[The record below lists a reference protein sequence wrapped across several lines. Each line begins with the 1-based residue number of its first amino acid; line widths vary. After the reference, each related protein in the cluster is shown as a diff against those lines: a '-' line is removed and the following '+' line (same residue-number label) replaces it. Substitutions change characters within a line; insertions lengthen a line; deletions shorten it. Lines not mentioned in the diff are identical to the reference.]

1 MTGSRRYRGPLLVAA
16 LAGIAVLA
24 AAGCARKMSATAPEF
39 EPIHNATVEPG
50 VAGAEPRFVEVP
62 ADQLPVL
69 DLAMPDTTQP
79 QPYVIAAG
87 DKLEISVYGDPD
99 LTRQIPVRPDG
110 KISFTF
116 VGDVQAAGRSI
127 EDLRDDLTK
136 RLSAYL
142 RNPEVTVIAQDF
154 GAQKVYAGGE
164 LTRPGLFY
172 LTPRENTLLDV
183 VYLAG
188 LPTEKADVSR
198 AVLVR
203 DGHMIPVDFAN
214 LLRGDFTDN
223 VVLRDNDLIHF
234 PEMQERYIYV
244 LGEVNRPSAVETTT
258 PRSLVNILATAG
270 GPDPSYAKVKEIAV
284 LRGGFRNPKVAIV
297 NYKELVRGDLS
308 QNIEIRPGDIVYV
321 PTTALGT
328 YSRFIE
334 QILRTFSLLFQAR
347 VVREGF

>member
-1 MTGSRRYRGPLLVAA
+1 MGLAAVAA
-16 LAGIAVLA
+16 L
-24 AAGCARKMSATAPEF
+24 GCARRQAAASPEF
-39 EPIHNATVEPG
+39 QPVHDATVAPG
-50 VAGAEPRFVEVP
+50 VSGAEPQFVEVP
-62 ADQLPVL
+62 ADQLPLL
-69 DLAMPDTTQP
+69 DLSASDSSAPR
-79 QPYVIAAG
+79 PYTIAAG
-87 DKLEISVYGDPD
+87 DMLEVSVYGDPD
-99 LTRQIPVRPDG
+99 LTRQMPVRPDG

-116 VGDVQAAGRSI
+116 VGDIQAAGRSI
-127 EDLRDDLTK
+127 EDLRTDLTE
-136 RLSAYL
+136 RLSTFL
-142 RNPEVTVIAQDF
+142 RNPEVTVIAREF
-154 GAQKVYAGGE
+154 GEQKVYAGGE

-172 LTPRENTLLDV
+172 LKPRENTLLDV

-203 DGHMIPVDFAN
+203 DGHMVPVDFAN

-223 VVLRDNDLIHF
+223 IVLRNNDLIHF
-234 PEMQERYIYV
+234 PEMQERYIYI
-244 LGEVNRPSAVETTT
+244 LGEVNRPNALETTT
-258 PRSLVNILATAG
+258 PRSLVNVLASSG
-270 GPDPSYAKVKEIAV
+270 GPDPTYAKVKEIAV

-297 NYKELVRGDLS
+297 NYKELIKGDLS

-321 PTTALGT
+321 PTTGLGT